1 MKTLSLDVCEMK
13 NKSGDYHGKK
23 TLLGARPRA
32 PRTSLFALSLTLSAL
47 VMTGCGANPATDEK
61 KSAGPSVTTSMPIRI
76 AKAGPGKVTETLAVQ
91 GRLEVWQRVI
101 LSPMVSGVVR
111 EVPVLS
117 NQTVAKGDAIL
128 RLQAPLADSE
138 ATLKAQAKLE
148 RSRRDLDRRLKLRD
162 IAPETISVADLDT
175 AKDSVKDAELD
186 VELYRR
192 REENRTLTAPFAG
205 VLLMPP
211 STSPAN
217 TQTVIVGQQIGE
229 GNQIAE
235 LLDMSRFRLTLDLPE
250 PNLRRLAIGQT
261 VTITAIADS
270 VKADGKIAKLPE
282 AIDPTKGSGRVIVDI
297 TDPPKSWRPGG
308 FVAAQLIMGETIGE
322 LILPRNAVLYR
333 ENRPYC
339 WVAEVHQEILVVRR
353 AWLDLGPGDGTS
365 LVITK
370 GIIAGDRV
378 VVEGM
383 SGLSDGIP
391 VSIRDEK
398 MDADSAPVTSTVD
411 VDKTK

>member
-1 MKTLSLDVCEMK
+1 
-13 NKSGDYHGKK
+13 
-23 TLLGARPRA
+23 
-32 PRTSLFALSLTLSAL
+32 
-47 VMTGCGANPATDEK
+47 
-61 KSAGPSVTTSMPIRI
+61 
-76 AKAGPGKVTETLAVQ
+76 
-91 GRLEVWQRVI
+91 
-101 LSPMVSGVVR
+101 
-111 EVPVLS
+111 
-117 NQTVAKGDAIL
+117 
-128 RLQAPLADSE
+128 
-138 ATLKAQAKLE
+138 
-148 RSRRDLDRRLKLRD
+148 
-162 IAPETISVADLDT
+162 
-175 AKDSVKDAELD
+175 
-186 VELYRR
+186 
-192 REENRTLTAPFAG
+192 
-205 VLLMPP
+205 
-211 STSPAN
+211 
-217 TQTVIVGQQIGE
+217 
-229 GNQIAE
+229 
-235 LLDMSRFRLTLDLPE
+235 
-250 PNLRRLAIGQT
+250 

-339 WVAEVHQEILVVRR
+339 WVAEEHQETLVVRR

-398 MDADSAPVTSTVD
+398 IASDPAPVTSKAD